1 MSKKIFTVV
10 LALTFMMSGVL
21 CGCGKIFVSKSESTI
36 EQFIDAVNEQN
47 YDEAE
52 AMIYFSNTI
61 QSDSSFSAFAKNH
74 LQNLTYE
81 MQDDTKSESIALTLK
96 SDTDTFN
103 LTLNQIDDSYRIL
116 ANDFVMDYQ
125 VQYISCFSSSHNNF
139 CMNGE
144 YLGDGIKQYTV
155 YTYKKNQ
162 VTLNHD
168 MILEEKGLAPN
179 IKTVVAF
186 DENYEPSEIVS
197 VADYLDDSESMP
209 GFVRIQDGVIFI
221 DTYYITEAYTQTLA
235 RNFSDVMEDIVNT
248 ALSGS
253 DYSEFSSSTW
263 NKSLFDTNSQ
273 TIKDCYEGFTVA
285 AKYLDRNLDYK
296 IDDMSWN
303 YDEKYHLGDDYI
315 MTITIT
321 LSSYYNNGTRC
332 KKGGSATYYVRY
344 KADEK
349 SFVIADI
356 GDSYDAVV

>member
-10 LALTFMMSGVL
+10 LALTFMMSGVV
-21 CGCGKIFVSKSESTI
+21 CGCGKVFVSKSESTI
-36 EQFIDAVNEQN
+36 EQFIEAVNEEN

-81 MQDDTKSESIALTLK
+81 MQDDKKSESIALTLK

-116 ANDFVMDYQ
+116 ADDFVMDYQ

-155 YTYKKNQ
+155 YTYKKDQ

-168 MILEEKGLAPN
+168 MILEETSLAPN

-197 VADYLDDSESMP
+197 VADYLDDSETMP
-209 GFVRIQDGVIFI
+209 GFVTIKDGIIFI

-263 NKSLFDTNSQ
+263 NKSLFDTNSK

-285 AKYLDRNLDYK
+285 AKHLNRNLDYK

-303 YDEKYHLGDDYI
+303 YDEKYHLGDSYI
-315 MTITIT
+315 MTITMT
-321 LSSYYNNGTRC
+321 LSAYSNGKQS
-332 KKGGSATYYVRY
+332 KKAGSATYYVKY

-349 SFVIADI
+349 SFIIADI
-356 GDSYDAVV
+356 GDTYDSVA